1 MKQTEKPDFFDK
13 AENVSLML
21 KIFYGCCALLVVLD
35 FVINRYTYH
44 PLENIWGFYPIYGF
58 IGCVVLVIIAKWMR
72 LFLMRDERYYDV
84 EEERKLAQMQV
95 EKEGDHVG
103 H

>member
-13 AENVSLML
+13 PENVSLML
-21 KIFYGCCALLVVLD
+21 KIFYSCCVLLVVLD
-35 FVINRYTYH
+35 FVIDRYTYH
-44 PLENIWGFYPIYGF
+44 PLEKLWAFYPIYGF

-72 LFLMRDERYYDV
+72 LFLMRDENYYDV
-84 EEERKLAQMQV
+84 VEQKKLAQMQV
-95 EKEGDHVG
+95 EKEDDHVG

>member
-21 KIFYGCCALLVVLD
+21 KAFYGCCAVLLFLD
-35 FVINRYTYH
+35 LVIDRYTYH
-44 PLENIWGFYPIYGF
+44 PLENLWGFYPLYGF
-58 IGCVVLVIIAKWMR
+58 IGCVVLVIVAKWMR
-72 LFLMRDERYYDV
+72 LFLMRDEHYYDI
-84 EEERKLAQMQV
+84 EEEKKLAKMQV
-95 EKEGDHVG
+95 EKESNHVG